1 MIACVLEVKKEIPI
15 EVKREFPVDI
25 SNEIN

>member
-1 MIACVLEVKKEIPI
+1 MIACDLEVKKEIPI

>member
-15 EVKREFPVDI
+15 EVKKEFPVDI